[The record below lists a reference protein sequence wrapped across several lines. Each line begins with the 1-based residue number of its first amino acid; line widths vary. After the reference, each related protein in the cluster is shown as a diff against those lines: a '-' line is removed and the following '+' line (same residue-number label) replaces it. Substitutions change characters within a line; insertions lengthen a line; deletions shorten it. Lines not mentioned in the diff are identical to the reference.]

1 MVNAPLDQLQRGEDG
16 LFRTR
21 DGVDAPADASI
32 SLTSGALE
40 ASNVNTVDAMVKMM
54 EYSRLCETQVKLM
67 KIASDNDAAA
77 SACYA

>member
-1 MVNAPLDQLQRGEDG
+1 

-54 EYSRLCETQVKLM
+54 EYTRLYETQVKLM
-67 KIASDNDAAA
+67 KIASDNDAA
-77 SACYA
+77 SARLLRMNG